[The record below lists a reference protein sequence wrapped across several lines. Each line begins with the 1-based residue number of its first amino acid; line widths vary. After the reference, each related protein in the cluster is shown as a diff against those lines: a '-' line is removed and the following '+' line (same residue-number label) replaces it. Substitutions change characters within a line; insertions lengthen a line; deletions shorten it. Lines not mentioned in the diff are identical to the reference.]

1 MAKEKSDPSLTGW
14 APNPNQE
21 IDFSHRVLKEIVLA
35 GGQFW
40 AVQAWM
46 TRVPGVA
53 CSAAGYANGI
63 GDASYNRVCYGQSD
77 YVLAVRLYYAPE
89 LLSLSSLLDIFFA
102 LIDPLHPDHQGYD
115 WGRQYRSG
123 IYYSQEEDIPEI
135 TAAFE
140 RLRSRLDGR
149 ICTEFLPL
157 SSFVPA
163 EDYHQHYLDKNP
175 GGYSQIPARNFYQAL
190 SLYLPDNL
198 KAVRTAAPT
207 GDQAAAAGEEQ
218 AEVQNDAVPSAAA
231 EAASPKPAQPETFV
245 RPDDRTLRQHLTPL
259 EYEVTQHQATEP
271 PFRNPYDAEF
281 RPGLYVDRVSGQP
294 LFSSEDKY
302 DSGCGWP
309 SFTRPVAAQNIV
321 QLPDHSHGMVRTE
334 VRSVMANSHLGH
346 VFEDGPASA
355 GGLRYCINSA
365 ALRFIPYEELAQE
378 GYGQWQEQIRPD
390 PDTTKSQTTE
400 QADAPA
406 GVPETNN
413 KGADQS

>member
-1 MAKEKSDPSLTGW
+1 MAKEKSDPAQTSW
-14 APNPNQE
+14 APNPNQD
-21 IDFSHRVLKEIVLA
+21 IDYRRRRLKEITLA

-46 TRVPGVA
+46 ARVPGVA
-53 CSAAGYANGI
+53 CSTAGYANGI
-63 GDASYNRVCYGQSD
+63 GDAGYNRVCYGQSH

-102 LIDPLHPDHQGYD
+102 LIDPLQPDHQGYD
-115 WGRQYRSG
+115 WGPQYRSG

-175 GGYSQIPARNFYQAL
+175 GGYSQISARQFFQAL
-190 SLYLPDNL
+190 KQYLPDNL
-198 KAVRTAAPT
+198 KP
-207 GDQAAAAGEEQ
+207 
-218 AEVQNDAVPSAAA
+218 VP
-231 EAASPKPAQPETFV
+231 EAASAADTEATQAARPDGADSPAGRADPGGTKAAVPEPFV
-245 RPDDRTLRQHLTPL
+245 RPDDQTLRQRLTPL

-302 DSGCGWP
+302 DAGCGWP
-309 SFTRPVAAQNIV
+309 SFTRPVESQNIV
-321 QLPDHSHGMVRTE
+321 QLPDHSHGLVRTE

-346 VFEDGPASA
+346 VFEDGPDSA

-365 ALRFIPYEELAQE
+365 ALRFIPYEELARE
-378 GYGQWQEQIRPD
+378 GYGPWQERICPN
-390 PDTTKSQTTE
+390 PDTAKSQAPEQTTR
-400 QADAPA
+400 PA
-406 GVPETNN
+406 GNPETNN
-413 KGADQS
+413 KGAHQS